1 MIYFATTT
9 CCYYS
14 VLILL
19 ICGLSVDVC
28 QSFAPPPSATT
39 FTTTT
44 SSPTRTTIAPAST
57 TTVSYDTHTQNKG
70 ITERTLFKLGSLKRL
85 GKKIAAQHQYQL
97 QSTVTTVT
105 VGDTTTLLPTSTST
119 ETETATSTT
128 LLLDRPPQL
137 TVVVSPPAPMKR
149 SSIPKP
155 SKRRKILI
163 EDSISSLSELKYFLE
178 DDERPVVIKF
188 YAKWCKKCQRLGRH
202 FDRLAMDMGDCIVD
216 QQMIDGDVRFAAI
229 EYTPASQEFLTN
241 ELQIQGL
248 PTVQLYV
255 GTRKL
260 FDESGASGMKQ
271 IIQELDVIE
280 DMSHDDLLAR
290 AESADDGVLSSLL
303 EESFYDSP
311 DFLNEEW

>member
-1 MIYFATTT
+1 MIYYSATPT
-9 CCYYS
+9 CCCYS
-14 VLILL
+14 VLFLL

-39 FTTTT
+39 STTT

-85 GKKIAAQHQYQL
+85 GKKIATQHQYQL
-97 QSTVTTVT
+97 QSTVT
-105 VGDTTTLLPTSTST
+105 VGETTTLMPTTSTSTSTPTSTS
-119 ETETATSTT
+119 STT
-128 LLLDRPPQL
+128 LLLERPPQL
-137 TVVVSPPAPMKR
+137 TVVSPITAPMKR
-149 SSIPKP
+149 SIPKP

-248 PTVQLYV
+248 PTLQMYV

-271 IIQELDVIE
+271 IIHELDHIE
-280 DMSHDDLLAR
+280 DMSHDELLAR
-290 AESADDGVLSSLL
+290 AESADDGVLSSLI

>member
-1 MIYFATTT
+1 M
-9 CCYYS
+9 
-14 VLILL
+14 
-19 ICGLSVDVC
+19 
-28 QSFAPPPSATT
+28 
-39 FTTTT
+39 
-44 SSPTRTTIAPAST
+44 RTTIAPPAST
-57 TTVSYDTHTQNKG
+57 TTDPFFDTHTHNKG

-97 QSTVTTVT
+97 QSTVTVM
-105 VGDTTTLLPTSTST
+105 VGDTTTWMPTTSMET
-119 ETETATSTT
+119 ETETSTT

-137 TVVVSPPAPMKR
+137 TIVSPPTPTPTPMKR
-149 SSIPKP
+149 STIPKP

-163 EDSISSLSELKYFLE
+163 EESISSLSELKYFLE

-229 EYTPASQEFLTN
+229 EFTPASQEFLTN

-260 FDESGASGMKQ
+260 FDESGASGMKK
-271 IIQELDVIE
+271 ISQELEHIE
-280 DMSHDDLLAR
+280 EMSHEELLER
-290 AESADDGVLSSLL
+290 AEAADDGVLSGLI

>member
-1 MIYFATTT
+1 MISSPAKT
-9 CCYYS
+9 CYS
-14 VLILL
+14 VLIIFL
-19 ICGLSVDVC
+19 ICRLSVNVC
-28 QSFAPPPSATT
+28 ESFSPPPSATT
-39 FTTTT
+39 STTTT
-44 SSPTRTTIAPAST
+44 RIAVPAAPSAST
-57 TTVSYDTHTQNKG
+57 TTTVPFDTQNRS
-70 ITERTLFKLGSLKRL
+70 ITERALLKLGSLR
-85 GKKIAAQHQYQL
+85 KKIAAQHQYQL
-97 QSTVTTVT
+97 QSTVTVM
-105 VGDTTTLLPTSTST
+105 VGETTTLMPTTQTTSTST
-119 ETETATSTT
+119 STSTT

-137 TVVVSPPAPMKR
+137 TVVSPPTPTPTPMKR
-149 SSIPKP
+149 STIPKP

-163 EDSISSLSELKYFLE
+163 EESISSLSELKYFLE

-229 EYTPASQEFLTN
+229 EFTPASQEFLTN

-260 FDESGASGMKQ
+260 FDESGASGMKK
-271 IIQELDVIE
+271 ISQELEHIE
-280 DMSHDDLLAR
+280 EMSHDELLER
-290 AESADDGVLSSLL
+290 AEAADDGVLSGLL